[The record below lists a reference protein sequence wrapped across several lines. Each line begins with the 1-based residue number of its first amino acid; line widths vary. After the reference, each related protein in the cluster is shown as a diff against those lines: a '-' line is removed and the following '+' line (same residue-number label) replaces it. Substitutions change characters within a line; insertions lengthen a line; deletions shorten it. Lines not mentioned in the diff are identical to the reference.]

1 MIKLEKVE
9 MDQIK
14 RLRKRG
20 EERSFS
26 LFSIS
31 NLNGEER

>member
-20 EERSFS
+20 KERSFP
-26 LFSIS
+26 LFLFIQTVDK
-31 NLNGEER
+31 